1 MQLFLM
7 MNNYFHDLASALF
20 FTSAIVILFLART
33 VERTGQV
40 EAIRYFVDRYLKLA
54 VLARVSLAWI
64 VVGGI
69 VRLLTFADFEWAA
82 AVDKNQEPSL
92 ILKFVIILSVVG
104 IGAYKWRQLSNK
116 IKELRASLE
125 SAHVPGPGKVGAG
138 RA

>member
-1 MQLFLM
+1 M

>member
-1 MQLFLM
+1 M

-20 FTSAIVILFLART
+20 FTSAVVILFLART

-40 EAIRYFVDRYLKLA
+40 EAIRYFVDRYPKLA

-92 ILKFVIILSVVG
+92 ILKLVIILSVVG
-104 IGAYKWRQLSNK
+104 IGAYKWRQLANK
-116 IKELRASLE
+116 VKELRASLE
-125 SAHVPGPGKVGAG
+125 SAYAPRPGKVGAG